1 MSNNTNDLQLAS
13 MRSRAVAFVI
23 DDLLVTAIVLI
34 IFWDNIMAVSSD
46 MNAMMYFIQTDLVM
60 PLLLLKLVYQAVFVW
75 YYGATVGKIV
85 AKIRVIDAN
94 TWGQV
99 SLFSA
104 ILRSIGRI
112 FSEMFFYIGFLIGF
126 FNDGKKT
133 FHDLI
138 GKTLVVNA

>member
-85 AKIRVIDAN
+85 AKIRVIDTN